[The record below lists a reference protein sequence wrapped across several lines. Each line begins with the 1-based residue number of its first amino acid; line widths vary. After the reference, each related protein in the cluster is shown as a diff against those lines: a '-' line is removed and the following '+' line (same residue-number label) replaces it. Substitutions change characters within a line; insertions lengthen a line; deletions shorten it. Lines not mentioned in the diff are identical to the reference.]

1 MIEFYLLGLPAFAN
15 LVLHRITLPC
25 ATTLRYS
32 SYANDVTVF
41 MKSKAKIDKVSKE
54 VSRYE
59 RVTSAK
65 INHDKS
71 VV

>member
-1 MIEFYLLGLPAFAN
+1 MVEIYLLGLPAFAN
-15 LVLHRITLPC
+15 LVLHGITLPC

-32 SYANDVTVF
+32 SFANDLTVF
-41 MKSKAKIDKVSKE
+41 VKSKAEIDKVSKE
-54 VSRYE
+54 VSGYE